1 MMYHCRVGDRNLD
14 LRNTLENL
22 KELIEQHFINSTTNK
37 Q

>member
-1 MMYHCRVGDRNLD
+1 MYHCRVGDHHTD

-22 KELIEQHFINSTTNK
+22 KELIEQYFINSTNNN